1 MIPKVNAS
9 MLEHRS
15 PFDSLRESRG
25 GHLADEPGL
34 RATPAEAGFLLLQ
47 STPESR
53 LQDALTSEIGLGL
66 PAPQEA
72 SVRGDYALLWLT
84 PSEWLLEL
92 PAKEA
97 DSVQI
102 ALTHRLAASL
112 ATVTDMSDA
121 FACCEVSGARAAEA
135 LMSGCS
141 LNLHAHAFPSGRVA
155 RTALADIPIIIRKV
169 AQPHDFRCLVDR
181 GFAGHFRDW
190 LADAARNQRA
200 AAR

>member
-1 MIPKVNAS
+1 
-9 MLEHRS
+9 MLEHRN

-25 GHLADEPGL
+25 VYIADQPDL
-34 RATPAEAGFLLLQ
+34 RATHSEAGFLLLQ
-47 STPESR
+47 STSESSLR
-53 LQDALTSEIGLGL
+53 DALTGAIGLDL
-66 PAPQEA
+66 PAPQQA

-84 PSEWLLEL
+84 PAEWLLEL
-92 PAKEA
+92 PAKET
-97 DSVQI
+97 DPMQV
-102 ALTHRLAASL
+102 ALTRRLTTSL

-141 LNLHAHAFPSGRVA
+141 LELHAHAFPSGRVA

-169 AQPHDFRCLVDR
+169 AQPPGFRCLVDR